1 MTIEISFDTYLE
13 LEKIADD
20 VFNPL
25 TGFMTKQDF
34 KSVVKNM
41 RLENGQLFP
50 LPVLL
55 PVSLN
60 KKKKLTLHKKS
71 FLKYK
76 KTIVAEIYINSIFT
90 IDFSK
95 HLKLLFGTNDI
106 KHPGYKM
113 LLKSG
118 NHFVGGPIKLIKR
131 IQYKY
136 SKYALTPKVIKMKIK
151 KLNLKTVAGFQTRNV
166 PHKAHEYIL
175 TTALKLVDGLFIHP
189 LIGKKKQGDFLPKAV
204 LNSYELLI
212 KLYLPKNKIILG
224 ALTTSMR
231 YAGPREAV
239 FHAIIRRNFGCTHF
253 LVGRDH
259 AGVGNYYK
267 EYDAQNLCIK
277 LEKELEIKIIKV
289 RGPFYCKY
297 CNKITTDN
305 ICKKLENKIEVS
317 GTKIRKALIENKKI
331 SSRFMRP
338 NIVNMIKKDDIFIK

>member
-1 MTIEISFDTYLE
+1 MTIDINFDTYLD
-13 LEKIADD
+13 LEKIADK
-20 VFNPL
+20 VFYPL
-25 TGFMTKQDF
+25 TGFMTEKDF
-34 KSVVKNM
+34 KSVVKSM
-41 RLENGQLFP
+41 RLESGQLFP

-60 KKKKLTLHKKS
+60 KKNSLALNIKEKLR
-71 FLKYK
+71 YK
-76 KTIVAEIYINSIFT
+76 NVIVAEIYINSIYT
-90 IDFSK
+90 INFSN
-95 HLKLLFGTNDI
+95 HLKQLFSTKDN

-118 NHFVGGPIKLIKR
+118 KYFVGGPIKF
-131 IQYKY
+131 IQRVKY
-136 SKYALTPKVIKMKIK
+136 NYSNYALTPEIVKKKIK
-151 KLNLKTVAGFQTRNV
+151 ELRLKTVAGFQTRNV

-175 TTALKLVDGLFIHP
+175 TDALKKVDGLFIHP

-204 LNSYELLI
+204 LKSYELLI
-212 KLYLPKNKIILG
+212 KSHLSKSKIILG

-253 LVGRDH
+253 IVGRDH
-259 AGVGNYYK
+259 AGVGSYYK

-277 LEKELEIKIIKV
+277 LENELKIKIIKA

-297 CNKITTDN
+297 CNQITTDN

-317 GTKIRKALIENKKI
+317 GTNIRKALKENKKI
-331 SSRFMRP
+331 STRFMRP
-338 NIVNMIKKDDIFIK
+338 DIVKLIKKSAIFIK

>member
-1 MTIEISFDTYLE
+1 MAIEISFDTYLE
-13 LEKIADD
+13 LEKIADK
-20 VFNPL
+20 VFYPL
-25 TGFMTKQDF
+25 TGFMTEQDF

-41 RLENGQLFP
+41 RLDNGELFP

-60 KKKKLTLHKKS
+60 KKNNLTLNKKK

-76 KTIVAEIYINSIFT
+76 DIIVGEIYVNSIFT
-90 IDFSK
+90 IDFS
-95 HLKLLFGTNDI
+95 LYLRQLFGTNDI
-106 KHPGYKM
+106 EHPGYKM

-118 NHFVGGPIKLIKR
+118 TYFLGGPIKLIKR
-131 IQYKY
+131 ITYNY
-136 SKYALTPKVIKMKIK
+136 SHYALTPEVTKNKIK
-151 KLNLKTVAGFQTRNV
+151 KMKLKTVAGFQTRNV

-175 TTALKLVDGLFIHP
+175 TTALNHVDGLFIHP
-189 LIGKKKQGDFLPKAV
+189 LIGKKKRGDFLPEVV
-204 LNSYELLI
+204 LKSYEFLI
-212 KLYLPKNKIILG
+212 KSYLPKNRVILG

-267 EYDAQNLCIK
+267 EYDAQNLCLK

-317 GTKIRKALIENKKI
+317 GTKIRDSLIKNKKI

-338 NIVNMIKKDDIFIK
+338 TIVNIIKKDDIFIE